1 MDRRSIFLQAIKGTD
16 GQVNV
21 GYLFLFKVLRMFWF
35 ELAVMTVGA
44 VAAMYASWPK
54 PDDMVK
60 VLSAY
65 GVAVGIVAS
74 ANFLTALTGIAAF
87 LWGDS
92 RAAPQATTTTT
103 TTTAAPIVPVI
114 APVDGTKTLAPQIE
128 QADVGKS
135 VVIEPAAV
143 RVAELKAKKGK

>member
-21 GYLFLFKVLRMFWF
+21 GYLFLFKVMRTFWF
-35 ELAVMTVGA
+35 ELGIMTVGA
-44 VAAMYASWPK
+44 IVAMYAAWPK

-65 GVAVGIVAS
+65 GTAVGIVAA
-74 ANFLTALTGIAAF
+74 ANFATALTGIAAF

-103 TTTAAPIVPVI
+103 TTTPVPIIPI
-114 APVDGTKTLAPQIE
+114 PADAKTLAPQIE
-128 QADVGKS
+128 QADVGSS
-135 VVIEPAAV
+135 VVIEPAK
-143 RVAELKAKKGK
+143 RKK